1 MIVQDIISLIQIRSQ
16 HLAIAK
22 NDSALIHF
30 INLGMEE
37 LYRRFNLSIKSETVS
52 VNRDRALYELSN
64 EDVQM
69 LLALYQNTGI
79 EMRQSDV
86 LDSMNY
92 DYKIVN
98 YRSFILRK
106 PFEGYVYAVY
116 KASPVMLRDVSDKVK
131 LPGAM
136 LPALLSYIL
145 YMSHDV
151 INRDNKM
158 ESSVFYRV
166 YERQCQELV
175 SQGFTVP
182 LNTESVAIQAKG
194 YV

>member
-1 MIVQDIISLIQIRSQ
+1 MIVQDIIYLIQIRSQ

-22 NDSALIHF
+22 NNDALIHF

-37 LYRRFNLSIKSETVS
+37 LYRRFNLSIKSETVLTVS
-52 VNRDRALYELSN
+52 DRALYELSN
-64 EDVQM
+64 EDVQR
-69 LLALYQNTGI
+69 LLSLNHRTGI
-79 EMRQSDV
+79 EMMQSDV

-106 PFEGYVYAVY
+106 PFDGYVYAIY
-116 KASPVMLRDVSDKVK
+116 KASPVMLRDINDKIK
-131 LPGAM
+131 LPGTM
-136 LPALLSYIL
+136 IPALLTYVM

-151 INRDNKM
+151 INRDNKT
-158 ESSVFYRV
+158 ESNNFYKMF
-166 YERQCQELV
+166 ELQCRELDL
-175 SQGFTVP
+175 QGFTVP
-182 LNTESVAIQAKG
+182 LNTESIAVQARG

>member
-86 LDSMNY
+86 LDSMSY

>member
-37 LYRRFNLSIKSETVS
+37 LYRRFNLSIKSETVP

>member
-22 NDSALIHF
+22 NDNALIHF

-69 LLALYQNTGI
+69 LLALYHNTGI
-79 EMRQSDV
+79 EMKQSDV

-136 LPALLSYIL
+136 LHALLSYIL

-175 SQGFTVP
+175 AQGFTVP

>member
-37 LYRRFNLSIKSETVS
+37 LYRRFNLSIKSETVP

-145 YMSHDV
+145 YMSHDI

>member
-37 LYRRFNLSIKSETVS
+37 LYRRFNLSIKSETVP

-116 KASPVMLRDVSDKVK
+116 KASPVMLRDVTDKVK